1 MRYRWRHRSGL
12 RSRDGDV
19 VTWSVTFRW
28 ATGTMTLHHGLEW
41 DAVRELIG
49 EYDPPEIDAII
60 IEPMSKYE

>member
-1 MRYRWRHRSGL
+1 M
-12 RSRDGDV
+12 
-19 VTWSVTFRW
+19 TWSVTFRW